1 MKKSVL
7 FFLAAMTL
15 SVASAQVKL
24 DAEGL
29 RKKVAAADANVQDA
43 KKAARAQTWIDR
55 GNAYFQ
61 AAVAPDASLYKSM
74 DQANVT
80 LLCGKPGETTTK
92 EIGGQKY
99 SVQVFENYD
108 LYIPEGDTKVAFWI
122 VKTEVVP
129 NGLGVAMDSYHKAVE
144 LDPKTASKVKPLAI
158 KVADTY
164 KQEADIEFSASQYKE
179 AAHAFS
185 AAYDISADPIVNAPD
200 TLSAYNAGYVG
211 ILAEEYDSALK
222 YLDAAQK
229 LDYDQDGELYFLY
242 YHAYNGKK
250 DTLAAENALK
260 TGVQKYPANS
270 KLIESLILHYT
281 TTGQDASQMIPMVE
295 DALKKDPDNF
305 VFHFGLGMIY
315 DKLGN
320 FEKAVEEFGNS
331 AKLAPTDYSSMYNLG
346 ITYIRWGESMG
357 KELSDIPVS
366 KQAEYDAKLA
376 EINTLFKKSL
386 APLQKAHELNPQDR
400 NAVDLLKSLYF
411 RFRDE
416 SPEMMQNYEKYNQM
430 LQTMD

>member
-1 MKKSVL
+1 MKKLVL

-15 SVASAQVKL
+15 SVASAQVKV
-24 DAEGL
+24 DIEGL

-43 KKAARAQTWIDR
+43 KKAAKAATWIDR

-61 AAVAPDASLYKSM
+61 AAVGPDASLYKFM
-74 DQANVT
+74 DQTNVT
-80 LLCGKPGETTTK
+80 LLCGKPKETITK
-92 EIGGQKY
+92 ELGGQTY
-99 SVQVFENYD
+99 SVQVFDNYD
-108 LYIPEGDTKVAFWI
+108 LYFPEGDTKVAFWI
-122 VKTEVVP
+122 VKTQVVP
-129 NGLGVAMDSYHKAVE
+129 NGLSVAMDSYRKSVE
-144 LDPKTASKVKPLAI
+144 IDPKIVSKVKPLAE
-158 KVADTY
+158 KVAETY
-164 KQEADIEFSASQYKE
+164 KQQADIEFSAGQYKE
-179 AAHAFS
+179 AASAFAS
-185 AAYDISADPIVNAPD
+185 AYDVSVDPIVNAPD

-222 YLDAAQK
+222 YLEAAQK
-229 LDYDQDGELYFLY
+229 LGYDQDGEIYFLF

-250 DTLAAENALK
+250 DTLAAESALK
-260 TGVQKYPANS
+260 AGVQKYPANS

-281 TTGQDASQMIPMVE
+281 TTGQDASQMIPLVE
-295 DALKKDPDNF
+295 DALKKDPNNF

-320 FEKAVEEFGNS
+320 FAKAAEEFGNS
-331 AKLAPTDYSSMYNLG
+331 AKLAPDDYSSVYNLA

-357 KELSDIPVS
+357 KELSNIPVS

-376 EINTLFKKSL
+376 EINGLFKQSL
-386 APLQKAHELNPQDR
+386 APLMKAHELNPTDR

-416 SPEMMQNYEKYNQM
+416 SPEMMQNYEKYNEM
-430 LQTMD
+430 LKTMN